1 MFSGPVFGAWGGVS
15 LRSSWANIALLLFE
29 GVPLFGLM
37 IGSEYL
43 ESLLSAVLGKQNFI
57 RNPQDVFIC
66 LRLL

>member
-29 GVPLFGLM
+29 GVPLFGVM

-43 ESLLSAVLGKQNFI
+43 ESLLSVVLGKQNLI
-57 RNPQDVFIC
+57 
-66 LRLL
+66 